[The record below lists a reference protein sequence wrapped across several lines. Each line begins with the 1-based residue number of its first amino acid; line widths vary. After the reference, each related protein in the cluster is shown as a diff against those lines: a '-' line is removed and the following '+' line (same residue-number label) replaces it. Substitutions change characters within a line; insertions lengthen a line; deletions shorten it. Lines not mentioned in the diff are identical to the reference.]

1 MTFLGLIIPQFLF
14 PSYNLTPK
22 LFSYT
27 QIPGV
32 YMNPIELKYI
42 NHSSIYKCFTTM
54 FFHLNY
60 THWLGNLLGIT
71 VNLFTMEF
79 CWGPSIILMLI
90 GGTATSAYAVLV
102 MNNMLMGFSG
112 VIACSVGIYIGM
124 FLGNWSHIRTHYAG
138 MMSIW
143 FMNCIFVF
151 LLLFSNDPRSTLVH
165 FIALTIGIIYGLGWV
180 PKLGP
185 DAC

>member
-1 MTFLGLIIPQFLF
+1 
-14 PSYNLTPK
+14 
-22 LFSYT
+22 
-27 QIPGV
+27 
-32 YMNPIELKYI
+32 
-42 NHSSIYKCFTTM
+42 M

-79 CWGPSIILMLI
+79 CWLPSVLLMLI
-90 GGTATSAYAVLV
+90 GGTVTSAYASLV

-112 VIACSVGIYIGM
+112 VIACSVGLYIGM
-124 FLGNWSHIRTHYAG
+124 FIGNWNHIRTHYGG
-138 MMSIW
+138 MLAIW

-165 FIALTIGIIYGLGWV
+165 FIALGIGLVYGLGWI
-180 PKLGP
+180 PKLQP
-185 DAC
+185 DGC